1 MPWLL
6 VGEEQVVAA
15 TAAVADQPV
24 RLHQKGVK
32 VTMVTALKIRI
43 LDPRQIPAEWA
54 QRFLVAA
61 LGVGRPPPDR
71 WATVGQALPSVTQ
84 AAAAAA
90 RAVMAVA
97 VARVTLGSIR
107 ILGCR
112 AVVVAELGLHG

>member
-1 MPWLL
+1 
-6 VGEEQVVAA
+6 
-15 TAAVADQPV
+15 
-24 RLHQKGVK
+24 
-32 VTMVTALKIRI
+32 MVTALKIRI

-61 LGVGRPPPDR
+61 LGVIRRPPPDR

-97 VARVTLGSIR
+97 VARVTLGKIR
-107 ILGCR
+107 VLGRR

>member
-1 MPWLL
+1 

-24 RLHQKGVK
+24 RIHQKGVK

-61 LGVGRPPPDR
+61 LGVGRPPPDG
-71 WATVGQALPSVTQ
+71 WATVGQALPSVPSVTQ
-84 AAAAAA
+84 VAAAAA

-97 VARVTLGSIR
+97 VARVTLGKIWV
-107 ILGCR
+107 LGCR